1 VYLKWKENKKQVD
14 SKTANNLQI
23 LRRFDPKQ
31 RRRQSEQISLLI
43 TTDVLSEGVN
53 LQAGEVMINYDFH
66 WNPIRLIQRAG
77 RVDRIGMKL
86 ISCLTL

>member
-53 LQAGEVMINYDFH
+53 LQAGEVMI
-66 WNPIRLIQRAG
+66 
-77 RVDRIGMKL
+77 KL
-86 ISCLTL
+86 RFSLEPDKINSESRKSR